1 MTRFSIVYGA
11 GRRLNNYGNIFQLIT
26 RMRQMSNHPDLVLKS
41 KVAQQAFNL
50 GGAQADPDEAGAIHT
65 CRICLDEAE
74 DAIISRCR
82 HM

>member
-1 MTRFSIVYGA
+1 LLPLF
-11 GRRLNNYGNIFQLIT
+11 RLNNYGNIFQLIT

-41 KVAQQAFNL
+41 RA
-50 GGAQADPDEAGAIHT
+50 AQAAFKTITDSDAPKADINELTSIQT